1 ASTSAPAAAASTS
14 APTAGAITSAL
25 STAASTS
32 APAAGAS
39 TSGPAPAASTSA
51 PSAASTSAPAAGA
64 STSAPSAA
72 ASTSAPAPAASTSAP
87 AAGASTSAPDAEA
100 STSAPSA
107 VASTSA
113 PATVASTSAPASANA
128 SATSSTPTPSTATS
142 GSRNPCQQDSC
153 KGGSSCVS
161 LNNTFFCLCSE
172 GYYYNSSTCNKGKIF
187 PGKITVKISETT
199 DLEHENSV
207 AYENLYL
214 QVTNFFNDTF
224 SNSEYGQ
231 TVILKVSTTPSARYE
246 MRASNQLVEVEVVN
260 IFRES
265 TTENESSIFN
275 AIDQAIKSNP
285 SDFTEYIQ
293 QDRCDYYGCK
303 RQNEQDECP
312 SGLLCECKEGLERPN
327 PQIPLCVALGPAC
340 SDTCNAENNR
350 QCLVRSAGN
359 AECLCLPGY
368 KEDKNKICQ
377 ACPFGYSGVGCENPY
392 QLILTIVGTI
402 AGILIL
408 SLVIAFVLSLRS
420 NNKNKNV
427 EEQNL
432 IENYFQNLQLQETGF
447 SNLGAGNLFP
457 KIKVDLSRDDQPQSP
472 YITQGSIP
480 RPDY

>member
-1 ASTSAPAAAASTS
+1 MASTTPSSA
-14 APTAGAITSAL
+14 
-25 STAASTS
+25 
-32 APAAGAS
+32 
-39 TSGPAPAASTSA
+39 
-51 PSAASTSAPAAGA
+51 
-64 STSAPSAA
+64 
-72 ASTSAPAPAASTSAP
+72 
-87 AAGASTSAPDAEA
+87 
-100 STSAPSA
+100 
-107 VASTSA
+107 
-113 PATVASTSAPASANA
+113 ANA
-128 SATSSTPTPSTATS
+128 SPAISSTPIASTPTS

-161 LNNTFFCLCSE
+161 LNNRFFCLCSE

-207 AYENLYL
+207 AYQNLYL

-224 SNSEYGQ
+224 SNSDYGQ
-231 TVILKVSTTPSARYE
+231 TVILKVSTTPSARYK

-260 IFRES
+260 IFKET
-265 TTENESSIFN
+265 TTENESSISN

-285 SDFTEYIQ
+285 SDFTEYIR

-303 RQNEQDECP
+303 KQNEQDECP
-312 SGLLCECKEGLERPN
+312 SGLLCKCKEGLERPN
-327 PQIPLCVALGPAC
+327 PLVPLCVALGPAC

-350 QCLVRSAGN
+350 QCLVRSTGN

-368 KEDKNKICQ
+368 KEDKNKICR

-408 SLVIAFVLSLRS
+408 SMVIAFVLSLRS

-432 IENYFQNLQLQETGF
+432 IENSFQNLQLQETGF

-457 KIKVDLSRDDQPQSP
+457 KIKVDLSRDGQPQNP